1 MQITKYEKGLLVLLF
16 ILAIVAGGFYVEN
29 KKREDAIEKQR
40 IEKIKKELE
49 VQRRIEESLG
59 GIELLAKAF
68 SVYDIDTHKRI
79 YGKNDDMK
87 LPLASL
93 AKTMTVMVA
102 LDTNTKNYI
111 KITPEFL
118 KEEGEYNIVEGE
130 IWDVKDLS
138 RFALILSSNDAAAAI
153 ARGDKNFVTRMNEKA
168 QAIGMGNTT
177 FSNVTGLDVSE
188 NIAGVY
194 GTAEDANKLAAY
206 AFLNYSEVF
215 ESTIWPALRVKS
227 ESGYTHDIVNTN
239 LIIKEVPG
247 ILFSKTGFTD
257 LAGGNL
263 TVIFNN
269 AYTHRL
275 AVTLLG
281 STMQGRF
288 SDMEKIVEALYNL
301 QYEI

>member
-1 MQITKYEKGLLVLLF
+1 MQITKYEKGLLVLLV
-16 ILAIVAGGFYVEN
+16 IIGIVGGGFYIEN
-29 KKREDAIEKQR
+29 KKREETLEAQRMEKVR
-40 IEKIKKELE
+40 KELE
-49 VQRRIEESLG
+49 VQQRIQDALG
-59 GIELLAKAF
+59 SIELEAKSF

-79 YGKNDDMK
+79 YGRNDNTKM
-87 LPLASL
+87 PLASL

-102 LDTNTKNYI
+102 LDTNTKDFI

-118 KEEGEYNIVEGE
+118 KEEGEYNLVEGE
-130 IWDVKDLS
+130 IWNVKDLS
-138 RFALILSSNDAAAAI
+138 RFALILSSNDAASAI
-153 ARGDKNFVTRMNEKA
+153 TRGDKKFVSRMNEKA
-168 QAIGMGNTT
+168 KAIGMNNTT
-177 FSNVTGLDVSE
+177 FWNVTGLDYGEDS
-188 NIAGVY
+188 AGGY

-206 AFLNYSEVF
+206 ALSNYSEVF
-215 ESTIWPALRVKS
+215 ESTIWPALRLKS
-227 ESGYTHDIVNTN
+227 ESGYTHDLVNTN

-269 AYTHRL
+269 AYAHRL